1 MTLAYLTR
9 DQYLQQLAE
18 RGSAKSN
25 KQYVSYFG
33 LKDDGEEA
41 VVRFAY
47 SDPSQF
53 DVYTVHPVTIDGKF
67 RKVNCLRGYHD
78 PVEKC
83 PLCEAGEPVQNKIYI
98 KLIKYER
105 SKDDNSIN
113 LVPCV
118 WERPA
123 SYMTILNN
131 LFSEYGD
138 ISDCVFK
145 IRRSGERGS
154 LQTTYSIM
162 FANPSVYNSQLYK
175 KDFSAFEDYNVL
187 GTAVLDKSYKEI
199 VTDILGGEDDSVEEE
214 ATAPRVN
221 PTQEEQ
227 PISSG
232 PKRITY

>member
-1 MTLAYLTR
+1 MAYLTR

-18 RGSAKSN
+18 RGSGKSN

-33 LKDDGEEA
+33 LKDDGDEA
-41 VVRFAY
+41 VVRFIY

-67 RKVNCLRGYHD
+67 RKVNCLRGFHD

-98 KLIKYER
+98 KMIKYER
-105 SKDDNSIN
+105 AEDGSTIN
-113 LVPCV
+113 IVPCV

-123 SYMTILNN
+123 SYITILNN

-154 LQTTYSIM
+154 LQTT
-162 FANPSVYNSQLYK
+162 
-175 KDFSAFEDYNVL
+175 
-187 GTAVLDKSYKEI
+187 
-199 VTDILGGEDDSVEEE
+199 
-214 ATAPRVN
+214 
-221 PTQEEQ
+221 
-227 PISSG
+227 
-232 PKRITY
+232 

>member
-18 RGSAKSN
+18 RGSGKSN

-33 LKDDGEEA
+33 LKDDGDEA

-67 RKVNCLRGYHD
+67 RKVNCLRGFHD
-78 PVEKC
+78 PVSKC

-105 SKDDNSIN
+105 AEDGSTIN
-113 LVPCV
+113 AVPCI

-123 SYMTILNN
+123 SYIQILNN

-138 ISDCVFK
+138 ISECVFK

-154 LQTTYSIM
+154 LQTSYSIM
-162 FANPSVYNSQLYK
+162 FANPSVYNSSLYK
-175 KDFSAFEDYNVL
+175 KDFSAFENYNVL
-187 GTAVLDKSYKEI
+187 GSAVLDKSYKEI
-199 VTDILGGEDDSVEEE
+199 VTEILGGDSDDSLE
-214 ATAPRVN
+214 
-221 PTQEEQ
+221 EEQ
-227 PISSG
+227 PLVSVPKEEPTGNG
-232 PKRITY
+232 PKRIVY

>member
-1 MTLAYLTR
+1 MAYLTR

-18 RGSAKSN
+18 RSNGKSQQR
-25 KQYVSYFG
+25 QYVSYFG
-33 LKDDGEEA
+33 LKDDGDEA

-53 DVYTVHPVTIDGKF
+53 DVYTVHPVTVDGKF
-67 RKVNCLRGYHD
+67 RKVNCLRGFHD

-105 SKDDNSIN
+105 AEDGSTIN
-113 LVPCV
+113 IVPCV

-123 SYMTILNN
+123 SYITILNN

-199 VTDILGGEDDSVEEE
+199 VTEILGGECDDTDED
-214 ATAPRVN
+214 
-221 PTQEEQ
+221 EQ
-227 PISSG
+227 PLVSVPKDETPSSG